1 MALFRDSARPP
12 ATGGPAVGV
21 LLSNLGTPE
30 APVTRAL
37 RPYLRQFLGDP
48 RVIELPRWKWLPV
61 LHLFVLTTRPRRS
74 AALYRKVWTPEGSPL
89 LVISRRIARAL
100 EERLR
105 AETQLPVHV
114 ALGMRYGAP
123 SIPAALRELDAN
135 GCRRILVLPL
145 YPQYFAGT
153 VGTTFDAVFRELETW
168 RVVPEVRTV
177 SEYHED
183 AGYVRALAASVRQ
196 EWRREPPGE
205 KLLLSFHGV
214 PQRYVDAGDPYFEH
228 CHATARLLAAELA
241 LPAERCVVAFQSL
254 FGREE
259 WIKPYTD
266 VTIRYLAQSG
276 VESLDVLAPGFA
288 ADCLETLD
296 ELAELNRDFFLAAG
310 GRRFRY
316 LPCLNDRADH
326 VAALAALARRHLQ
339 GWIEE
344 AAAAGERSASQA
356 GNSRTLVRQASGAAD
371 SSSARE

>member
-1 MALFRDSARPP
+1 MALFRPP
-12 ATGGPAVGV
+12 AGASGAAGSPIGILV
-21 LLSNLGTPE
+21 SNLGTPE
-30 APVTRAL
+30 APEARAL

-61 LHLFVLTTRPRRS
+61 LYLFVLATRPRRS
-74 AALYRKVWTPEGSPL
+74 AALYRKVWTGEGSPL
-89 LVISRRIARAL
+89 LVLSRRIALAL

-105 AETQLPVHV
+105 GEVAASLHV

-123 SIPAALRELDAN
+123 SIAQALRELDRH

-168 RVVPEVRTV
+168 RVVPELRTV
-177 SEYHED
+177 SGYPED
-183 AGYVRALAASVRQ
+183 RAYVRALAASVRE
-196 EWRREPPGE
+196 EWRREPPAE

-214 PQRYVDAGDPYFEH
+214 PQRYVDSGDPYFEH
-228 CHATARLLAAELA
+228 CHATARRLAADLE

-266 VTIRYLAQSG
+266 VTIRYLARSG
-276 VESLDVLAPGFA
+276 VSSLDVLAPGFA

-296 ELAELNRDFFLAAG
+296 ELAELNRGFFLAAG

-316 LPCLNDRADH
+316 LPCLNDRDDH
-326 VAALAALARRHLQ
+326 IAALAGLARRQLQ
-339 GWIEE
+339 GWVGEE
-344 AAAAGERSASQA
+344 EDGARAASQA
-356 GNSRTLVRQASGAAD
+356 GSSRTLARQSSGAAD
-371 SSSARE
+371 WSSSRE

>member
-1 MALFRDSARPP
+1 MALFRDP
-12 ATGGPAVGV
+12 AGAALGGAPAIGV
-21 LLSNLGTPE
+21 LLSNLGTPT
-30 APVTRAL
+30 APEPAAL

-61 LHLFVLTTRPRRS
+61 LHLFILATRPRRS

-89 LVISRRIARAL
+89 LVISRRIAAAL

-105 AETQLPVHV
+105 AEGSPPLHV
-114 ALGMRYGAP
+114 ALGMRYGSP
-123 SIPAALRELDAN
+123 SIPAALRELDAK

-153 VGTTFDAVFRELETW
+153 VGTTFDAVFAELARW
-168 RVVPEVRTV
+168 RVVPELRTV
-177 SEYHED
+177 TGYHD
-183 AGYVRALAASVRQ
+183 DRGYLRALAASVR
-196 EWRREPPGE
+196 EAWRREPPGE
-205 KLLLSFHGV
+205 KLLISFHGV
-214 PQRYVDAGDPYFEH
+214 PQRYVDSGDPYFEH
-228 CHATARLLAAELA
+228 CQATARRLAEELE
-241 LPAERCVVAFQSL
+241 LPAERWVVAFQSL

-276 VESLDVLAPGFA
+276 VSSLDVLAPGFA

-296 ELAELNRDFFLAAG
+296 ELDVLNREFFRAAG
-310 GRRFRY
+310 GQRFRY

-339 GWIEE
+339 GWSEGWGV
-344 AAAAGERSASQA
+344 AAERPASQA
-356 GNSRTLVRQASGAAD
+356 GSSRTLARQASGAAD
-371 SSSARE
+371 SSSSRE

>member
-1 MALFRDSARPP
+1 MALFRGPARSA
-12 ATGGPAVGV
+12 AGGPAAVGILV
-21 LLSNLGTPE
+21 SNLGTPA
-30 APVTRAL
+30 APNARAL

-74 AALYRKVWTPEGSPL
+74 AELYRKVWTKEGSPL

-100 EERLR
+100 EEVLR
-105 AETQLPVHV
+105 GHGPPALHV
-114 ALGMRYGAP
+114 ALGMRYGSP
-123 SIPAALRELDAN
+123 SIPEALRELDAK

-153 VGTTFDAVFRELETW
+153 VGTTFDAVFRELERW
-168 RVVPEVRTV
+168 RVVPELRTV
-177 SEYHED
+177 ADYHD
-183 AGYVRALAASVRQ
+183 DRGYIRAVAASVRE

-214 PQRYVDAGDPYFEH
+214 PQRYVDSGDPYFEH
-228 CHATARLLAAELA
+228 CQSTARRLAEELG
-241 LPAERCVVAFQSL
+241 LPAERWIVAFQSL

-276 VESLDVLAPGFA
+276 VASLDILAPGFA

-296 ELAELNRDFFLAAG
+296 ELAELNRGFFLAAG

-326 VAALAALARRHLQ
+326 IAALAALARRHLQ

-344 AAAAGERSASQA
+344 GAAAGERAASQA
-356 GNSRTLVRQASGAAD
+356 GSSRTLARQASGAAD
-371 SSSARE
+371 SSSASE